1 MGKNTCFPKNG
12 TPIPTSKPIIIGKIQ
27 EGFCILLLCMAALLF
42 LSPQRGLSSVSCTII
57 ISICVP
63 WPNKYY
69 WNIFGSSPVY
79 MTDEYMVNFTEASF
93 LVSYREQKGKIPDL
107 AQEWALNIKEDDNP
121 CLYFYKLKN

>member
-1 MGKNTCFPKNG
+1 MHSPVVYGCSSLLITPKRTVFSFVLNHH
-12 TPIPTSKPIIIGKIQ
+12 INLCIIDNETKDFRFG
-27 EGFCILLLCMAALLF
+27 
-42 LSPQRGLSSVSCTII
+42 
-57 ISICVP
+57 VP